1 MMINRLLI
9 RIKAT
14 QLVYACLQSEQP
26 RYLMSEQLL
35 ESVEAT
41 QKLYNYL
48 LALIVKVTDYRRAQ
62 IEQAR
67 NKYLATNE
75 DLNPNTRFVD
85 NQIPALISQHSE
97 VLDYCEQDKLV
108 SDFDTDL
115 YRTLFENIEQLP
127 LYQEYMSQAEEPTFE
142 QQRALWVE
150 IMNQVIPDCE
160 KLDEALESKN
170 IYWNDDLTTVLQ
182 VLVKNLSKLTAD
194 VEVIE
199 AVSTF
204 RNDEDRQ
211 FALQLLQYA
220 LEDYFDNVRLINTV
234 APNWESNRMM
244 LMDKVVMATAL
255 AEIKHFPDIAVA
267 ISINEYLEL
276 AKHYCSAK
284 SAKFINGVLD
294 KIVKEWR
301 AEKKIIKP

>member
-1 MMINRLLI
+1 M

-14 QLVYACLQSEQP
+14 QLVYAYLQSEQP
-26 RYLMSEQLL
+26 RYMANEALL
-35 ESVEAT
+35 ESVEAS

-67 NKYLATNE
+67 NKYLATAE
-75 DLNPNTRFVD
+75 DLNPNTRFTD
-85 NQIPALISQHSE
+85 NQIPALISRCSE
-97 VLDYCEQDKLV
+97 VIDYCEREQLT

-115 YRTLFENIEQLP
+115 YRSLLADIEELP
-127 LYQEYMSQAEEPTFE
+127 LYQEYMSQTATPTFE
-142 QQRALWVE
+142 QDRTLWLE
-150 IMNQVIPDCE
+150 ILNQVIPNSE
-160 KLDEALESKN
+160 RLDEALESKN
-170 IYWNDDLTTVLQ
+170 IFWNDDLTTILQ
-182 VLVKNLSKLTAD
+182 VVVKTVSKLTPGT
-194 VEVIE
+194 E
-199 AVSTF
+199 AIDAMQTF
-204 RNDEDRQ
+204 RNDDDRK
-211 FALQLLQYA
+211 FAQALLQHA
-220 LEDYFDNVRLINTV
+220 IEDYYENVRLINAV

-244 LMDKVVMATAL
+244 LMDKVIMSTAL

-276 AKHYCSAK
+276 AKHYCSAN

-301 AEKKIIKP
+301 AGKVIIKP

>member
-1 MMINRLLI
+1 MINRLLI

-14 QLVYACLQSEQP
+14 QLVYAYLQSEQP
-26 RYLMSEQLL
+26 RYMANEALL
-35 ESVEAT
+35 ESVEAS

-67 NKYLATNE
+67 NKYLATAE
-75 DLNPNTRFVD
+75 DLNPNTRFTD
-85 NQIPALISQHSE
+85 NQIPALISRCSE
-97 VLDYCEQDKLV
+97 VIDYCEREQLT

-115 YRTLFENIEQLP
+115 YRSLLADIEELP
-127 LYQEYMSQAEEPTFE
+127 LYQEYMSQTATPTFE
-142 QQRALWVE
+142 QDRTLWLE
-150 IMNQVIPDCE
+150 ILNQVIPNSE
-160 KLDEALESKN
+160 RLDEALESKN
-170 IYWNDDLTTVLQ
+170 IVWNDDLTTILQ
-182 VLVKNLSKLTAD
+182 VVVKTVSKLTSGT
-194 VEVIE
+194 E
-199 AVSTF
+199 AIDAMQTF
-204 RNDEDRQ
+204 RNDDDRK
-211 FALQLLQYA
+211 FAQALLQHA
-220 LEDYFDNVRLINTV
+220 IEDYYENVRLINAV

-244 LMDKVVMATAL
+244 LMDKVIMSTAL

-276 AKHYCSAK
+276 AKHYCSAN

-301 AEKKIIKP
+301 ANKVIIKP